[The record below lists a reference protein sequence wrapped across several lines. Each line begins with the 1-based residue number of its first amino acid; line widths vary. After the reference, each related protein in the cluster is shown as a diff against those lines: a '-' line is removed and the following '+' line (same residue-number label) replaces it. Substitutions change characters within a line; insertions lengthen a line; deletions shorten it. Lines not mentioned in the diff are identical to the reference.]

1 MKINNTFPTPRKQTL
16 QLHHILRWIR
26 WPFLAAVIICPLV
39 NLWVGG
45 KAWSV
50 IVLYSMWILWTN
62 LFNPAMVDYNRV
74 SQCIRLIVQGTIL
87 LILIDVLIVPG
98 WIFNVA
104 PIFCFGG
111 LIVAGVLFFSDFHR
125 QRHNMMPLLLLT
137 LCCLIGAIV
146 GLTLPTPAWTWT
158 IIVLGSL
165 SLALLVACIATT
177 GKDFFRIIHKH
188 FHLK

>member
-16 QLHHILRWIR
+16 QLHHVLRWVR
-26 WPFLAAVIICPLV
+26 WPFLLAAILCPLI
-39 NLWVGG
+39 NLCVGG
-45 KAWSV
+45 KPWSV
-50 IVLYSMWILWTN
+50 IVLWGLWMLWTN

-87 LILIDVLIVPG
+87 QILIDVLIVPG

-111 LIVAGVLFFSDFHR
+111 LIVAGLLFFSDFHQ
-125 QRHNMMPLLLLT
+125 QRHNMMPLLLLSVG
-137 LCCLIGAIV
+137 CLIGAVV
-146 GLTLPTPAWTWT
+146 GLTVPTPAWTWT
-158 IIVLGSL
+158 IIVLGAL
-165 SLALLVACIATT
+165 SFSLLVACIAST
-177 GKDFFRIIHKH
+177 GKDFVRIIRKF